1 MDFFQSPQ
9 RDNGKKSDGF
19 AEKHLFDWDG
29 FREMNQSKY
38 RLMSPVYLLSYRY
51 TEEIDCVSL
60 KTTLILQMKKG
71 YNFYFTDEK
80 GL

>member
-9 RDNGKKSDGF
+9 RDKGKKSDEF

-38 RLMSPVYLLSYRY
+38 RLISPVYLLSYRY

-60 KTTLILQMKKG
+60 KN
-71 YNFYFTDEK
+71 NFNFTDEK

>member
-1 MDFFQSPQ
+1 
-9 RDNGKKSDGF
+9 
-19 AEKHLFDWDG
+19 
-29 FREMNQSKY
+29 MNQSKY

-51 TEEIDCVSL
+51 TEEIDCVLL